1 MIFTAYT
8 PESVIVEVDLL
19 GKVLVVPVLLNVEA
33 LVDIVVL
40 TVLSVDFEAVELVV
54 GVLDVEDTTVVVNG
68 SVPLE
73 DGVIL
78 VAVALDGDVGVGT
91 PRGENKI

>member
-1 MIFTAYT
+1 M
-8 PESVIVEVDLL
+8 IVEVDLL

-40 TVLSVDFEAVELVV
+40 TVLSVDFETVELVV

-91 PRGENKI
+91 PRGANKI